1 MVISLAVASLSRR
14 PVRTSLTALGIAV
27 AVASTVVFL
36 SLGEGLR
43 QAFMSELG
51 SVGPDLQISYGNLGT
66 GGFTAMPQL
75 PLTYLDELQ
84 ARAEVYGIERI
95 TPVLVYLRSGLSVDS
110 TMVFQGLPP
119 GVPIDDLYLDFSV
132 ERGRSLNAADAQQGV
147 AVIGA
152 QLANRLGLGI
162 GDEVRFNPRA
172 SYRVV
177 GVAATSAG
185 LLDNSVLVPL
195 ASLQTAIGVDDLVST
210 LMVDLRDPSSAEVA
224 AAALGEAYPE
234 LGVQTR
240 GDLFSLFDRGMAI
253 SDMVRLGISVI
264 ALVMGAIAVANTM
277 LMSVFERTREF
288 GVVRAVGARPRF
300 LFGLVLTESLA
311 LALVGAAF
319 GVLVGWVGVRLVNA
333 VAIDIIGLGVAA
345 LTPRLLAFAVLVAGG
360 IGLVAGLLPA
370 GRAARTPIAVALAR
384 D

>member
-1 MVISLAVASLSRR
+1 MIFSLAVASLSRR

-27 AVASTVVFL
+27 AVASTVIFL

-43 QAFMSELG
+43 QAFVTELG

-75 PLTYLDELQ
+75 PLSYLDELL
-84 ARAEVYGIERI
+84 ADADIYGIERI
-95 TPVLVYLRSGLSVDS
+95 TPVLVYLRAGLSVDS
-110 TMVFQGLPP
+110 TMVFQGIPP
-119 GVPIDDLYLDFSV
+119 SVPIDDLYLDFGV
-132 ERGRSLNAADAQQGV
+132 ERGRSLNTADAQVGV

-152 QLANRLGLGI
+152 QVANRLGLGI

-172 SYRVV
+172 SYRVI
-177 GVAATSAG
+177 GVARTSAG
-185 LLDNSVLVPL
+185 LLDNSVMVPL
-195 ASLQTAIGVDDLVST
+195 ASLQTAIGVEDLVST
-210 LMVDLRDPSSAEVA
+210 LMVDLRDPSRADAVA
-224 AAALGEAYPE
+224 AALSEAYPE

-253 SDMVRLGISVI
+253 SDMVRLGISFI

-311 LALVGAAF
+311 LAMVGAAF
-319 GVLVGWVGVRLVNA
+319 GVLLGWVGVWSVNA
-333 VAIDIIGLGVAA
+333 VATDLIGLGVAA

-360 IGLVAGLLPA
+360 IGLLAGLLPA
-370 GRAARTPIAVALAR
+370 GRAAKTPIAVALAR

>member
-1 MVISLAVASLSRR
+1 MIFSLAVASLSRR
-14 PVRTSLTALGIAV
+14 PIRTSLTALGIAV
-27 AVASTVVFL
+27 AVASTVIFL

-43 QAFMSELG
+43 QAFVTELG

-75 PLTYLDELQ
+75 PLSYQDELL
-84 ARAEVYGIERI
+84 AKADSYGIERV
-95 TPVLVYLRSGLSVDS
+95 TPVLIYLRTGLSVDS
-110 TMVFQGLPP
+110 TMVFQGIPP
-119 GVPIDDLYLDFSV
+119 AVPIDDLYLDFGV
-132 ERGRSLNAADAQQGV
+132 ERGRSLNTTDAQGGV

-152 QLANRLGLGI
+152 QVANRLGLGI

-177 GVAATSAG
+177 GVARTSAG
-185 LLDNSVLVPL
+185 LLDNSVVVPL
-195 ASLQTAIGVDDLVST
+195 ASLQTAIGVEDLVST
-210 LMVDLRDPSSAEVA
+210 LMVDLRDPSRADVVA
-224 AAALGEAYPE
+224 AELGEAYPE

-253 SDMVRLGISVI
+253 SDMVRLGISFI

-300 LFGLVLTESLA
+300 LFGLVLAESIA
-311 LALVGAAF
+311 LAMVGAAF
-319 GVLVGWVGVRLVNA
+319 GVLLGWVGVWSVNA
-333 VAIDIIGLGVAA
+333 VATDLIGLGVAA
-345 LTPRLLAFAVLVAGG
+345 LTPRLLAFAVVVAGG
-360 IGLVAGLLPA
+360 IGLLAGLLPA
-370 GRAARTPIAVALAR
+370 GRAAKTPIAVALAR

>member
-1 MVISLAVASLSRR
+1 MIFSLAVASLSRR

-27 AVASTVVFL
+27 AVASTVIFL

-43 QAFMSELG
+43 QAFVTELG

-75 PLTYLDELQ
+75 PLSYLDELL
-84 ARAEVYGIERI
+84 ADADSYGIERI
-95 TPVLVYLRSGLSVDS
+95 TPVLVYLRAGLSVDS
-110 TMVFQGLPP
+110 TMVFQGVPP
-119 GVPIDDLYLDFSV
+119 GVPIDDLYLDFGV
-132 ERGRSLNAADAQQGV
+132 ERGRSLNTADAQVGV

-152 QLANRLGLGI
+152 QVANRLGLGI

-172 SYRVV
+172 SYRVI
-177 GVAATSAG
+177 GVARTSAG
-185 LLDNSVLVPL
+185 LLDNSVMVPL
-195 ASLQTAIGVDDLVST
+195 ASLQTAIGVEDLVST
-210 LMVDLRDPSSAEVA
+210 LMVDLRDPSRADAVA
-224 AAALGEAYPE
+224 AALSEAYPE

-253 SDMVRLGISVI
+253 SDMVRLGISFI

-311 LALVGAAF
+311 LAMVGAAF
-319 GVLVGWVGVRLVNA
+319 GVLLGWVGVWSVNA
-333 VAIDIIGLGVAA
+333 VATDLIGLGVAA

-360 IGLVAGLLPA
+360 IGLLAGLLPA
-370 GRAARTPIAVALAR
+370 GRAAKTPIAVALAR